1 MADALD
7 PPPRPAR
14 RGFLKAGGAAV
25 AAGLAAA
32 STPAARAADTP
43 APAPDPHDGIEPF
56 YGKHQGGITKPQQR
70 HAYFAALDL
79 TTTQRA
85 DVIALLKTWT
95 DAAARMTRGET
106 AQPLVTTG
114 GDDVAP

>member
-1 MADALD
+1 MADD
-7 PPPRPAR
+7 HNQPPRPAR

-32 STPAARAADTP
+32 SMPAAKAADAPAAAP
-43 APAPDPHDGIEPF
+43 APAHDGVEPF
-56 YGKHQGGITKPQQR
+56 YGQHQSGIATPQQR

-79 TTTQRA
+79 TTAQRA

-95 DAAARMTRGET
+95 DAAARMTR
-106 AQPLVTTG
+106 
-114 GDDVAP
+114 

>member
-1 MADALD
+1 MSDD
-7 PPPRPAR
+7 SKQPPRPAR

-32 STPAARAADTP
+32 SIPAAKAADAPATAP
-43 APAPDPHDGIEPF
+43 APASAHDGVEPF
-56 YGKHQGGITKPQQR
+56 YGQHQSGIVTPQQR

-79 TTTQRA
+79 TTAQRA

-95 DAAARMTRGET
+95 DAAARMTRG
-106 AQPLVTTG
+106 
-114 GDDVAP
+114 